1 MKNILTILLLSSGLL
16 LSQTADQIQQAKSV
30 IKRTGMSESQVK
42 SAAKDRGYS
51 DQQINAAIQ
60 KEKASK
66 STSVQPT
73 PDLIEKVDAPDLG
86 VSNDVDQGDEI
97 KEPATFEDAELPII
111 EDEMM
116 EIEEES
122 SLEVESEAQ
131 PFTKAL
137 TYFGYDIFKRDP
149 ALFQASSVGAVDPEY
164 LIGPGDEIIVMLWGE
179 TQFRQVMSVD
189 REGFVFIPEVGQV
202 FVNGLNLSL
211 LESKLF
217 RVLSQSY
224 ASLNPEGR
232 RPTTFLDVSLGNLRP
247 LRIQVLGEVA
257 QPGAYTVSPS
267 ATLFSALY
275 YFNGPTTLGSLRDIH
290 LIRGGKKI
298 ASIDFYDYLLTGKK
312 PKDQKLQLDDVIF
325 IPKRGKTVSIQGEV
339 TRNAIFEIKGKEK
352 FNDLLAMAGGLK
364 NTAYLD
370 RAQIDRI
377 VPFNERTD
385 SWNDRVLE
393 DFNLG
398 MILKDDRPLKL
409 RDSDAIQIFSIMDM
423 HRNDIYI
430 VGTSISRPGRYELS
444 PGMRIADLIQE
455 AGGVLGDVYLE
466 KCDIIRTR
474 NQDLRQ
480 KQISIHLGKALEGD
494 PIHNIELN
502 WMDRVRVYGYSEM
515 IPVYNITL
523 NGHVKTPGR
532 YRLYENMTLYDLL
545 FKYGGFMDE
554 EFKKRTYLK
563 RAELVRFKK
572 ESDEKEIISFD
583 LGLVLKK
590 DGIANLKLQ
599 TYDAI
604 RIFSLT
610 EIKGETQYVSIS
622 GHVKRPGRYELF
634 ENNMTV
640 YDILFKSGGFMDEEF
655 KKRTYLKR
663 AELVRFKKESDE
675 KEIISFDLGLVLKK
689 DGIANLKLQT
699 YDAIRIFS
707 LTEIKGETQYVSIS
721 GHVKRPGRY
730 ELFENNMTVYD
741 ILFKSGGF
749 DDPLYRSQTFLNRA
763 DLYRFDKDRITQ
775 TISSFNLGK
784 VLSGKNH
791 QENFTLLPGDEIKVY
806 AETIFNSVRQVSI
819 NGVVRTPGSYSLK
832 TNMTLKDLI
841 LEAGGLNF
849 DVYRYKVE
857 VARIDP
863 SNNSLN
869 EYAKKITFDMDEK
882 FSVSNIA
889 SDGAPISDITDSFEL
904 NAYDVVSVR
913 PDPFFTKQRNVNIS
927 GMVLYPGDYT
937 ILSHD
942 EKITDIIE
950 RAGGLRPEAYP
961 DGSQFIRAEKT
972 IKLSFTEII
981 KKPDSKLNFNVQG
994 GDEIIITPHPN
1005 LVAIQGEVN
1014 NPGLRKHVSGKNVKY
1029 YVNISAGLNL
1039 DADRE
1044 NIWVQYPNGD
1054 SKKWRRFSLL
1064 SPKVMDGSIIVVGK
1078 KPEEEPL
1085 DRTEFAKEVAAIF
1098 ADFAQVVAL
1107 ILIANK

>member
-640 YDILFKSGGFMDEEF
+640 YDILFKSGGF
-655 KKRTYLKR
+655 
-663 AELVRFKKESDE
+663 
-675 KEIISFDLGLVLKK
+675 
-689 DGIANLKLQT
+689 
-699 YDAIRIFS
+699 
-707 LTEIKGETQYVSIS
+707 
-721 GHVKRPGRY
+721 
-730 ELFENNMTVYD
+730 
-741 ILFKSGGF
+741 

-1085 DRTEFAKEVAAIF
+1085 DRTEFAKEIAAIF
-1098 ADFAQVVAL
+1098 ADFAQVIAL